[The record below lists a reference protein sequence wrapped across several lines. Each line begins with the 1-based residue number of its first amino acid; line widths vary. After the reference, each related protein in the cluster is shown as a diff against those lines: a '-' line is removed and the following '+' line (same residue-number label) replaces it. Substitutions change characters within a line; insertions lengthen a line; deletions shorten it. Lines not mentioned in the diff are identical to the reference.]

1 MRKAPSAGIMTKK
14 MIASILFLHSAGFKK
29 NVFLEKRVFTF
40 EHGAKVFCYSVT
52 SFLMLAKG
60 ALILEDSGDFDVVF
74 FCHGLILIDFVVMVK
89 RLFVSEFH
97 RL

>member
-1 MRKAPSAGIMTKK
+1 
-14 MIASILFLHSAGFKK
+14 
-29 NVFLEKRVFTF
+29 
-40 EHGAKVFCYSVT
+40 
-52 SFLMLAKG
+52 LMLAKG